1 MKRKPLF
8 IVIPLLIAVIASAVL
23 FSLRPLGY
31 TAISGETVLQQTPP
45 ESERLTLDEED
56 CERLIRRAL
65 RRDGMISAFRT
76 YTITLTC
83 EHTVYFGEAA
93 IFCIAR
99 VVDEDGFV
107 FLNSYIIKR
116 T

>member
-1 MKRKPLF
+1 MKRKLLL
-8 IVIPLLIAVIASAVL
+8 IVTPLLIAVIASAVL

-31 TAISGETVLQQTPP
+31 TAVSGETVLQQTLP

-65 RRDGMISAFRT
+65 RRDGMLSAFRD

-83 EHTVYFGEAA
+83 QHTLYFGDAA
-93 IFCIAR
+93 IFCTAR
-99 VVDEDGFV
+99 VVDEEGFV
-107 FLNSYIIKR
+107 FLKCYTIKR